1 MRWWLGVILGFPL
14 LLVANVCVGLERRL
28 NPYDDEL
35 DDPASLR

>member
-1 MRWWLGVILGFPL
+1 MRWWLGVIFGFPL
-14 LLVANVCVGLERRL
+14 LLIALACVELERCL